1 MLGGDLMATITARVL
16 MLTVSVVLLAGCGGA
31 RRSWI
36 KAGATEEQFQRDSYE
51 CASQSTYTSRRAGL
65 GGGGGFYRE
74 GTAVN
79 EDLYRA
85 CLRSRGF
92 IRQTEQQGW
101 RGIE

>member
-1 MLGGDLMATITARVL
+1 MPTTMTARMVAL
-16 MLTVSVVLLAGCGGA
+16 AAVFLLAGCGA
-31 RRSWI
+31 KHSWI
-36 KAGATEEQFQRDSYE
+36 KAGATDEQFERDSYE
-51 CASQSTYTSRRAGL
+51 CAAQSTYTSRRAGL

-85 CLRSRGF
+85 CLRSRGYT
-92 IRQTEQQGW
+92 RQTEQQGW

>member
-1 MLGGDLMATITARVL
+1 MLTMTARILILAVN
-16 MLTVSVVLLAGCGGA
+16 VVLSAGCSGA
-31 RRSWI
+31 KHSWI
-36 KAGATEEQFQRDSYE
+36 KTGATGEQFQRDSYE
-51 CASQSTYTSRRAGL
+51 CAAQSTYTSRRAGL

-85 CLRSRGF
+85 CLRSRGYT
-92 IRQTEQQGW
+92 RQTEQQGW